1 MLCRRGTGGERD
13 GAGDGRGIGARE
25 EGQKVGELT
34 LSSHAWT
41 ATARRGGIRRNRR
54 GERRGRGGKVEDAAV
69 DFQRPQLDS
78 SHQEGEEEVAERW
91 TASASPGDVQ
101 SAGNR
106 RRGAGIMAG
115 RNQPRELD
123 GVELDPGNGGK
134 QVEQVE

>member
-69 DFQRPQLDS
+69 DFRRPRLDS
-78 SHQEGEEEVAERW
+78 VGEKGEGDAAKVREAPTRSGEA
-91 TASASPGDVQ
+91 PKG
-101 SAGNR
+101 GNFD
-106 RRGAGIMAG
+106 G
-115 RNQPRELD
+115 D
-123 GVELDPGNGGK
+123 GVFSTVAACGSSVALDPKFTGGK
-134 QVEQVE
+134 EGGG